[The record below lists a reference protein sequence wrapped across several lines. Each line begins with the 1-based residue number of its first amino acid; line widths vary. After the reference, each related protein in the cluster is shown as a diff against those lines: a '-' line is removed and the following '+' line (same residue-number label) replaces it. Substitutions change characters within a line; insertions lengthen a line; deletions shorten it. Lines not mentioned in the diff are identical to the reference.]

1 MIKLFQF
8 PSFWHLPNPS
18 PFCMKLETYLR
29 MTNQP
34 FEIVKIVDVRKTPK
48 GKLPYIQ
55 DNDKIISDTS
65 FIIDYLKKTYGDNLD
80 NQLTDQQKA
89 EALSIQRL
97 VEEHLY
103 WVMVYSRWIDN
114 RNWPTL
120 KKTFFGKMPPVLKSI
135 IPYLVRKKVK
145 RVLAAQ
151 GIGRHSEADIYAL
164 GIQDINALSVLLNNQ
179 PFFLGN
185 QPTSL
190 DASTFAFLLSILKAP
205 IESPLKAHLEARQNL
220 VAYCGRMWEKYYNA
234 SR

>member
-1 MIKLFQF
+1 
-8 PSFWHLPNPS
+8 
-18 PFCMKLETYLR
+18 MKLETYLR